1 MLAHKELD
9 VSDAGRAL
17 RQKLADDPG
26 AFAIVVAGP
35 SGVGKTS
42 MCEAVLDAE
51 ADVYKCVTT
60 TTRPKR
66 TDEVDG
72 VSRHFV
78 SVDDFKIMQR
88 RGEFVENAVVH
99 GYLYGATFKSVGEAL
114 AGGRVMLMDVDVQ
127 GVATWQRVLEDCCV
141 TVFVVPP
148 SLEVLAERLAARE
161 SEAESTFNLRME
173 NAIAE
178 LRQSNTGDFIIVN
191 DTLEN
196 SISDLRA
203 IIRAERRRAARMHE
217 ALSALSTGSSNSD
230 SSR

>member
-1 MLAHKELD
+1 MFAYSELN

-17 RQKLADDPG
+17 RQKSVDNPD
-26 AFAIVVAGP
+26 AFAVVLAGP

-42 MCEAVLDAE
+42 MCEAVLGAE
-51 ADVYKCVTT
+51 ADVRKCVTT

-66 TDEVDG
+66 MDEVDG

-78 SVDDFKIMQR
+78 SVDKFKTMLK
-88 RGEFVENAVVH
+88 RGEFVENAGVH
-99 GYLYGATFKSVGEAL
+99 GYLYGATFDAVSEAL
-114 AGGRVMLMDVDVQ
+114 SGGRVMLMDVDVQ
-127 GVATWQRVLEDCCV
+127 GVATWQRVLEDRCV

-191 DTLEN
+191 DKLEN
-196 SISDLRA
+196 AVSDLRA
-203 IIRAERRRAARMHE
+203 IVRAERRRTSRMV
-217 ALSALSTGSSNSD
+217 LSVLDLGSTDSH